1 MIDGMV
7 ITRKVNVEQVDILDG
22 NDNTKNCR

>member
-22 NDNTKNCR
+22 NDNTKICR